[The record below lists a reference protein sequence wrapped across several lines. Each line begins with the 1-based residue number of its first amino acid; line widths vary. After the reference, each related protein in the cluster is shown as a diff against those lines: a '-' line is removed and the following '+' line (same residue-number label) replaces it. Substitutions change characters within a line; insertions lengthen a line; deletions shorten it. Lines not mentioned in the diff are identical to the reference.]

1 MSSRATPA
9 IVLGPTGN
17 LQRTYKF
24 FNLKTGK
31 KIKRR
36 QFTLYPMPD
45 SVIAKVE
52 SFARQGVV
60 PGAFDF
66 TDRSGILFEW
76 NDEIDESPEGLVAED
91 VVLYPSIVAEF
102 PGVTLDRDIAVA
114 MVEDDVEPHGRLE
127 DAAAHNAGLE
137 PVDIAGVDRAAII
150 DALDD
155 ELAPD
160 DNGPDDDGIIAVA
173 DVPPAAM
180 APAKA
185 LLIDVDNKSQDGSDA
200 YDDVSTNDEDTDNDK
215 EEDDND
221 LGNDDDDVDGGD
233 GTREADDAAAI
244 AAGLRRSGRANKGRT
259 ERFANYTLL
268 LHARKVAQGG
278 PKRAMIRDGVMM
290 FSADNVSDAK
300 PIPVEDQLEYAFGVI
315 LQQYSMLDWLA

>member
-114 MVEDDVEPHGRLE
+114 MVEDDV
-127 DAAAHNAGLE
+127 
-137 PVDIAGVDRAAII
+137 
-150 DALDD
+150 
-155 ELAPD
+155 
-160 DNGPDDDGIIAVA
+160 
-173 DVPPAAM
+173 
-180 APAKA
+180 PAKA